1 MPLPARPAHR
11 WNPLA
16 EELYTGGSDCHIVV
30 WAPPGEA
37 GLLEEPGGEGGGAD
51 SDADNWSD

>member
-1 MPLPARPAHR
+1 MGLLHR
-11 WNPLA
+11 WNPAA
-16 EELYTGGSDCHIVV
+16 EELYTGSNDCHIVV

-37 GLLEEPGGEGGGAD
+37 AREEHVDVRED